1 LRDPESPKGALSASI
16 GLHGTLLVVLLLI
29 PLVAP
34 QTLRLNYDATM
45 LAPPEPPRADTKV
58 EEKLVLEPLPIP
70 KPPKSIVEPV
80 PVREPEVVTP
90 RLPEVRITEARPALV
105 IPPPPRVTPLPPP
118 PPVPLG
124 EAKALPAP
132 APPVVVTNV
141 FSTVASPTVTAPVA
155 RTTEASGFGDAETR
169 TSRAQTRVGRPDG
182 IGTLTGFDAS
192 GVPGGRGAAGR
203 SGSVASTLSGFDAGG
218 VPGGRG
224 TAGRGGSVMASGF
237 SDTATLPKSA
247 APAPKAPATGIEK
260 PVEITFK
267 PRPEYTDDARKMR
280 IEGEVLV
287 RVTFTQ
293 SGTVRVLDV
302 IRGLGYGL
310 DENAVRAAEQIK
322 FKPAQ
327 RAGQP
332 VDSTAV
338 VHIVFQLA
346 Y

>member
-1 LRDPESPKGALSASI
+1 M
-16 GLHGTLLVVLLLI
+16 HGTLLVVLLLI

-45 LAPPEPPRADTKV
+45 LAPPEPPRADKKV

-182 IGTLTGFDAS
+182 IGTLTGFDA
-192 GVPGGRGAAGR
+192 
-203 SGSVASTLSGFDAGG
+203 GG

>member
-1 LRDPESPKGALSASI
+1 MSEGGCVLKDRELFQSLHDSGSPKGALSASL

-29 PLVAP
+29 PLLAP
-34 QTLRLNYDATM
+34 QTLRQNYDATM
-45 LAPPEPPRADTKV
+45 LAPPPEPPRAREKV
-58 EEKLVLEPLPIP
+58 EKLVLEPLPIP
-70 KPPKSIVEPV
+70 KPTKPIVEPL

-90 RLPEVRITEARPALV
+90 RLPEVRITEARPAPA
-105 IPPPPRVTPLPPP
+105 IPEPPPRVTPLPPP
-118 PPVPLG
+118 PPIPLG

-182 IGTLTGFDAS
+182 IGTLTGFDAG
-192 GVPGGRGAAGR
+192 GVSGGRGAAGR
-203 SGSVASTLSGFDAGG
+203 
-218 VPGGRG
+218 
-224 TAGRGGSVMASGF
+224 GGSIMASGF
-237 SDTATLPKSA
+237 ADTATLPKSAA

-293 SGTVRVLDV
+293 SGTVLVLDV

-310 DENAVRAAEQIK
+310 DENAVRAVEQIR